1 MYGRSK
7 MNDQTVRARRA
18 RTITRHR
25 EGQGAGMST
34 LRAAGDVFTT
44 AEGNGK
50 TGG

>member
-1 MYGRSK
+1 

-44 AEGNGK
+44 AEENGK